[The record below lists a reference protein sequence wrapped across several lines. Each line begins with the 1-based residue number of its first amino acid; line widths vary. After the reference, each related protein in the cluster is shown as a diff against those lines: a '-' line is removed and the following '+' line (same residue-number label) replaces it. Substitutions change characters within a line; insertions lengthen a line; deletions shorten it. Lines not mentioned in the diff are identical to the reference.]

1 MLDNPSPSTGGGGG
15 GVYPVGH
22 TYLQGKI
29 VQKNTDIHL
38 SFRYQ

>member
-1 MLDNPSPSTGGGGG
+1 MLDNPSPSTGVGG

-22 TYLQGKI
+22 TYLQDKI